1 MPSHGRPANR
11 AAARGRD
18 RTGCEIVTATSRS
31 DWGRRHRSKRLTRR
45 RGSGL
50 VCARAPSV
58 TPGRCDDGRSR
69 ELFATLIPLALVV
82 ALSPLSIIPAL
93 LLLVLH
99 AARPKPTGRGF
110 LFGWV
115 VGLAAVTVVF
125 LQVPHLLSGGSDR
138 DAPTW
143 TSWLRIGIGV
153 ALILFGFRRW
163 ATCKRDAAS
172 PPKWLTTVS
181 RITPMSAATIGVVL
195 VLINPKILLVTA
207 AAGLSIGTAEL
218 GSTAATVAVAFYTT
232 VAASTVAVP
241 TLAYVVAAE
250 RVDPQL
256 DRGRKWI
263 ERHQAGITAAILI
276 LIGLALSYTGVRA
289 L

>member
-1 MPSHGRPANR
+1 M
-11 AAARGRD
+11 
-18 RTGCEIVTATSRS
+18 TGG
-31 DWGRRHRSKRLTRR
+31 W
-45 RGSGL
+45 
-50 VCARAPSV
+50 
-58 TPGRCDDGRSR
+58 R

-93 LLLVLH
+93 LLVLH
-99 AARPKPTGRGF
+99 AARPKPTGLGF

-115 VGLAAVTVVF
+115 VGLVAVTVLFV
-125 LQVPHLLSGGSDR
+125 QVPHLLGGFDR

-153 ALILFGFRRW
+153 ALILLGCRRW
-163 ATCKRDAAS
+163 ATRERDAQTPS
-172 PPKWLTTVS
+172 KWLTTFS
-181 RITPMSAATIGVVL
+181 RITPLSAATIGVVL

-218 GSTAATVAVAFYTT
+218 TSTAATVAVAFYTT

-241 TLAYVVAAE
+241 ILAYVMAAE

-256 DRGRKWI
+256 ERGRKWI